1 MEVAWGLFSCLLIWF
16 TGSKAVQLLTSAS
29 DTLII
34 EKAVLSLRMHFCCYP
49 ALGVLLAMRTTMQA
63 VGLKIIPVVSS
74 SFELI
79 IKLLCGFVL
88 IPKFGFICVCLA
100 EPVIWVVCMIFL
112 LISWSAVK
120 PLSKI

>member
-1 MEVAWGLFSCLLIWF
+1 MEAVLLPAHMVYRQQGCAAF
-16 TGSKAVQLLTSAS
+16 DLGK